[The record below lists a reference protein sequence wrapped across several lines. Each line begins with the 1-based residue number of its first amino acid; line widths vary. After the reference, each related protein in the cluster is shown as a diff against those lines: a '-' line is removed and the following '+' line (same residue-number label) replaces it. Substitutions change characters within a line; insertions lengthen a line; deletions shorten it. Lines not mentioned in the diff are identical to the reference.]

1 MSTLESKS
9 TEMKNFHF
17 SRKQVLKGYIL
28 IFSILRPLTYL
39 KICWEVITTI
49 IVYSPSVCN
58 YLKDIIMSIRKKWGK
73 LSDEKQFC
81 IIAALVHLN
90 KRNKVED
97 ALIRYK

>member
-1 MSTLESKS
+1 MSTLESKFI
-9 TEMKNFHF
+9 EMKNFHF

-81 IIAALVHLN
+81 IIAALVHLRAVLKIN
-90 KRNKVED
+90 
-97 ALIRYK
+97 